1 MRLQKKQKMQP
12 VPNQER
18 NDQGAILVITLLII
32 AALTA
37 LTLAFSEESRVELN
51 LAQFSRETLQARQ
64 MAAAG
69 FNLVLTEIDKPD
81 DVKNKEI
88 EETKRDWS
96 QLGPL
101 TFPDPLPDGIT
112 VEARYLDESGKINLD
127 FLYQKLKENKETDV
141 KQMKEQLGRLF
152 TTLGIEEAAS
162 LVDPL
167 VDWLDADSETGFMG
181 AEDDYYQGLPNP
193 YPCANGPLLTID
205 QIFLIKGFEELKLEA
220 GGGEKKITDFLTLY
234 GNKDGKIDI
243 NAAPPEVLRSLGEE
257 VDVDAILRLRE
268 EKGQITKQ
276 EIKDFG
282 IDLNKVIDHSDKTDR
297 SYLVEIKV
305 KVQEAE
311 VHLKALVKQVKDKK
325 VKEIIYWRII

>member
-152 TTLGIEEAAS
+152 TTLGVEEAAS